1 MELSRRLSVAMV
13 NGLAAILVMMI
24 TVAGVRADAGGGR
37 FSIQN
42 ARSLLVDGVYRISA
56 DVDYELGPQARQ
68 ALESGVPLVL
78 ELQVEVFQRRDW
90 LWDEV
95 VADVRQRHELRYHAL
110 SRRYL
115 ITNVASGAQASYAR
129 LSDALEAIGTV
140 YDLPILDHRL
150 LSSPA
155 DHRIRIRA
163 GLDIEALP
171 TPIRLWAYVSS
182 DWRVDSPW
190 YEWSL
195 RH

>member
-13 NGLAAILVMMI
+13 KGLAAILVMMI
-24 TVAGVRADAGGGR
+24 TVAGVSADAGGGR

-42 ARSLLVDGVYRISA
+42 ARSLLVGGVYRISA

-140 YDLPILDHRL
+140 YDLPILDQRL